1 MKTTM
6 LFFVCVMALFLA
18 IVPPEAEAQKKIG
31 TEWLFTAP
39 VLGEGGAIC
48 AVVNVGGST
57 ITVELVMFN
66 AVGVQQSSS
75 TYAGL
80 TCGELA
86 PGRVCAIGGAELPQP
101 VYCRITVPAGRRDF
115 VRGSIGLDTLIGG
128 AR

>member
-6 LFFVCVMALFLA
+6 LFFVCVMTLFLA
-18 IVPPEAEAQKKIG
+18 IVPTEAEAQKEIG

-39 VLGEGGAIC
+39 VLGDSYPIC
-48 AVVNVGGST
+48 AAVNVGAST
-57 ITVELVMFN
+57 MTVELVMFN
-66 AVGVQQSSS
+66 ALGVQSGS

-86 PGRVCAIGGAELPQP
+86 PGRVCAIQGADLPQP
-101 VYCRITVPAGRRDF
+101 VYCRITVPAGRRGF
-115 VRGSIGLDTLIGG
+115 VRGSIGSDALIGE